1 MSNISIKILTFIIFF
16 FFLRLLLLNN
26 LLILFWININV
37 AYGDIWYSR
46 SFETC
51 LIRFR
56 FIYLKLNLSVWINWF
71 NLIIYFVRVIFFQ
84 LDFGVYFNIS
94 IININFIV
102 LIVQLSI
109 SCELCKIEIYWCTIW
124 STWHHWI
131 NLNDCYGLVLVFLVY
146 FFLIFVFVEAWCV
159 FYLTAIIIF
168 VSLFCFWFIL
178 IFPYL
183 FRLVF
188 IHPLSFFQNL
198 KFKNII

>member
-37 AYGDIWYSR
+37 AYGDIRYAR

-51 LIRFR
+51 LIWFR
-56 FIYLKLNLSVWINWF
+56 FIYLKLNLSVWVNWF

-84 LDFGVYFNIS
+84 LDFWIYFKIS

-102 LIVQLSI
+102 LIVQLCI
-109 SCELCKIEIYWCTIW
+109 SCELCEIEIYWCTIW
-124 STWHHWI
+124 STWHHWV
-131 NLNDCYGLVLVFLVY
+131 NLHDCYGLVLVFFVI

-159 FYLTAIIIF
+159 YYLTTIIIF
-168 VSLFCFWFIL
+168 VSWFCFWLIL